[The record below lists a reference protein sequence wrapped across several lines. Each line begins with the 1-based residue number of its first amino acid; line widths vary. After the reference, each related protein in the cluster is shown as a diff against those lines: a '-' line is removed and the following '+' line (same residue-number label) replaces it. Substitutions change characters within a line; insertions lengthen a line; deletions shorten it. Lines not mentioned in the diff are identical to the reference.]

1 MAGGFAASVACCE
14 PEWLPRLSCALQSF
28 EIPIGKGAL
37 QTELFWLLQEM
48 NGGWSLATLLVMQIG
63 NYAEEL
69 FESCFIFA

>member
-1 MAGGFAASVACCE
+1 MGGFAASAAVCK
-14 PEWLPRLSCALQSF
+14 PERLLRLPCAPQSF
-28 EIPIGKGAL
+28 EIPVGKGAL

-48 NGGWSLATLLVMQIG
+48 NSGWSLATLLVMQIG

>member
-1 MAGGFAASVACCE
+1 MAGGFAASVAGCE
-14 PEWLPRLSCALQSF
+14 PERLSRLSHAPQSF
-28 EIPIGKGAL
+28 EIPLGKGAL
-37 QTELFWLLQEM
+37 QPELFWLLQET

>member
-1 MAGGFAASVACCE
+1 MAVGVSTSVLAASLDGCWGLFA
-14 PEWLPRLSCALQSF
+14 PQSF
-28 EIPIGKGAL
+28 EIPVGNGVL

>member
-1 MAGGFAASVACCE
+1 MRVLLSQWLAAG
-14 PEWLPRLSCALQSF
+14 LSYALRSS
-28 EIPIGKGAL
+28 EIPVGKGAL
-37 QTELFWLLQEM
+37 QSALFWLLQEM